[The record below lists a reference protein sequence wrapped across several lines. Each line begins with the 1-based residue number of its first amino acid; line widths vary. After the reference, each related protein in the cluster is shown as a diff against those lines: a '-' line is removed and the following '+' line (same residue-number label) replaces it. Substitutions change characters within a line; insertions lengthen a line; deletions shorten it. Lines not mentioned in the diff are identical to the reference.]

1 MGVLLILCPG
11 TGREFSTGIQLD
23 KVTFRMLTGTLST
36 AYCPYCRAEH
46 RWTPREARF
55 VKSLSAAQWVEN
67 FDQPLP
73 TKMTSR
79 KVQAV
84 AG

>member
-23 KVTFRMLTGTLST
+23 EVTFRMLTGTLST

-55 VKSLSAAQWVEN
+55 VESISASQWVER
-67 FDQPLP
+67 FQSTAPDQNDEP
-73 TKMTSR
+73 
-79 KVQAV
+79 
-84 AG
+84 